1 MAGASVVGVAG
12 TSNLITA
19 VVCNGKV
26 IDGDGDDLQ
35 ESRPALWW
43 SFTKTV
49 LAAAASA
56 LVRDGKLNLDV
67 PVDDQPYTLRQ
78 LLRHT
83 VYHFP
88 DHRCTVA
95 TFAPA
100 NDQAIVEWAAHHA
113 AMAHQ

>member
-1 MAGASVVGVAG
+1 MSLRGASDITNV
-12 TSNLITA
+12 ITA
-19 VVCNGKV
+19 VVCNDQVVDVHGNS
-26 IDGDGDDLQ
+26 LQ
-35 ESRPALWW
+35 ESRPVLWW

-49 LAAAASA
+49 LAAAALA
-56 LVRDGKLNLDV
+56 LVRDGKLDLDA